1 VELDEVRSVLLDDP
15 VVTAAAVVPSGRSED
30 PAGIALDAY
39 VVPGGS
45 AAAGETETVAAIR
58 ERAARFLPEHMVPRS
73 ITLVDALPLTIN
85 GKLDVAR
92 LPDPV
97 LRSLPLDVVEPQD
110 GAPLTDGG
118 TAHMLT
124 DIWESV
130 LGVPVS
136 LDDNLFELG
145 GNSLCAIKADGM
157 MRRLGLPALPM
168 RELYRH
174 PSIRGICGTL
184 ARLYPPRPDT

>member
-1 VELDEVRSVLLDDP
+1 
-15 VVTAAAVVPSGRSED
+15 
-30 PAGIALDAY
+30 
-39 VVPGGS
+39 
-45 AAAGETETVAAIR
+45 
-58 ERAARFLPEHMVPRS
+58 MVPRT
-73 ITLVDALPLTIN
+73 ITVLDTLPLTVN
-85 GKLDVAR
+85 GKLDVTR
-92 LPDPV
+92 LPAPV
-97 LRSLPLDVVEPQD
+97 LRSVSHTAVEPQD
-110 GAPLTDGG
+110 GPLAEAG
-118 TAHMLT
+118 TAQMLT

-174 PSIRGICGTL
+174 PSIRGICDTL
-184 ARLYPPRPDT
+184 ARRYPPRPDT